1 MGTCEEDF
9 RRSRSRG
16 QGIRRQQSPDAARYL
31 DRNPF
36 TGRPGS
42 PSGAFKRQSYRL
54 GGLVLKSLLVAAF
67 LAPSVVLA
75 QAPSQSGGAQA
86 SDVPTWAIDPNHSEL
101 TFEIRH
107 FVSRVKGTFKDWKGT
122 ITADP
127 NSWATGT
134 VDVAIQTAS
143 ISTNNDRR
151 DNDLRSSNFFSAD
164 SFPELSFKSTKVER
178 SGDTGKIYGTLT
190 MRGVAKPVVLDARFL
205 GVMKAQGRERMG
217 FEATTTVNRTEWG
230 ITWNRAVEGGGVM
243 LGDDVKIE
251 IVVEALRQAPPTSR

>member
-1 MGTCEEDF
+1 M
-9 RRSRSRG
+9 
-16 QGIRRQQSPDAARYL
+16 
-31 DRNPF
+31 
-36 TGRPGS
+36 
-42 PSGAFKRQSYRL
+42 
-54 GGLVLKSLLVAAF
+54 LKSLLVAAF

-75 QAPSQSGGAQA
+75 QAPSQSGAAQA
-86 SDVPTWAIDPNHSEL
+86 SDVPAWSIDPNHSEL

-107 FVSRVKGTFKDWKGT
+107 FVSRVRGTFKDWKGT

-127 NSWATGT
+127 SNWSTGS

-178 SGDTGKIYGTLT
+178 KGDGGKIYGNLT
-190 MRGVAKPVVLDARFL
+190 MRGVTKPVVLDAHFL
-205 GVMKAQGRERMG
+205 GVMKAQGRERLG
-217 FEATTTVNRTEWG
+217 FEATTTVNRTDWG
-230 ITWNRAVEGGGVM
+230 IVWNRAVEGGGAM

-251 IVVEALRQAPPTSR
+251 IVVEALRQAPAAPAAK

>member
-1 MGTCEEDF
+1 M
-9 RRSRSRG
+9 
-16 QGIRRQQSPDAARYL
+16 
-31 DRNPF
+31 
-36 TGRPGS
+36 
-42 PSGAFKRQSYRL
+42 AF
-54 GGLVLKSLLVAAF
+54 
-67 LAPSVVLA
+67 A
-75 QAPSQSGGAQA
+75 QAPAPTQSGSGR
-86 SDVPTWAIDPNHSEL
+86 SDVPTWTIDPNHSEL

-122 ITADP
+122 ISADP
-127 NSWATGT
+127 NDWATGS

-143 ISTNNDRR
+143 ITTNNDRR